1 MTEEKFLEFIADI
14 MDVDVAEISMDT
26 GYKVYPEW
34 DSLMMLNLIMEIEEE
49 YQVRIPLE
57 RVGEIKTLG
66 DMYDMIRK

>member
-14 MDVDVAEISMDT
+14 MGVDGAELSLDT
-26 GYKVYPEW
+26 RYKVYSEW

-57 RVGEIKTLG
+57 KVGEIKTLG
-66 DMYDMIRK
+66 NLYDMIRK